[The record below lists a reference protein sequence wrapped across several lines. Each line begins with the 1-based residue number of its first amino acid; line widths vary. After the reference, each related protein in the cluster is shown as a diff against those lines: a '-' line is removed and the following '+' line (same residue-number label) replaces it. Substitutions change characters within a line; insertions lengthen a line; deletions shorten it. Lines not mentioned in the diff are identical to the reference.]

1 MPFVCFIHRGCVSV
15 SRIVYFIK
23 WVLIVMM
30 FGNLNRSSLSEPSN
44 NKASPA
50 TPRVSKLTRGVAKS
64 DADSPSPLQNP
75 RLSVDRSPRSINSK
89 PTVDRRSPKLA
100 TPPEVTSLD
109 AYELSECSNLNFAA
123 WFALLTCKFGVGFK
137 YGAQFTH

>member
-1 MPFVCFIHRGCVSV
+1 MLTETSV
-15 SRIVYFIK
+15 PALSILSNG
-23 WVLIVMM
+23 VLIVMM
-30 FGNLNRSSLSEPSN
+30 FSNLNRSLSEPSN

-50 TPRVSKLTRGVAKS
+50 TPKVSRLTRGVAKS

-75 RLSVDRSPRSINSK
+75 RLSVDRSPRTNNSK

-100 TPPEVTSLD
+100 TPPEVTSLNP
-109 AYELSECSNLNFAA
+109 YEISECSNLNFAA
-123 WFALLTCKFGVGFK
+123 FCLVALWNYKLGVGFK